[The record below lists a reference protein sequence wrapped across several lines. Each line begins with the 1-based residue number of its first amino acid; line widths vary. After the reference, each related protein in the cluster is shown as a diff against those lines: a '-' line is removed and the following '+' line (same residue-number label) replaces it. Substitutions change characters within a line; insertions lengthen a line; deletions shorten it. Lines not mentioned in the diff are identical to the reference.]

1 MVERAVS
8 AEEVKQAVWECG
20 GDKSPGLDGFNFH
33 LIRACWIV
41 IEKDVVEF
49 VQEFSRN
56 RKLVRG
62 LNSSFIV
69 LIPKKSNPVDLKDY
83 RPISLI
89 NSLYKI
95 ISKVLANKIKKVL
108 PKVISG
114 TQSTFLGGRQIT
126 DGVLILNEVVE
137 EIKRKKVSS
146 FIFKV
151 DFEKA
156 YDCVN
161 WDFLD
166 EMMRRL
172 GFGEKWRMWI
182 KECLQT
188 ASISILV
195 NGSPTDEFKMER
207 GSNKETRLP
216 HSSS

>member
-1 MVERAVS
+1 M
-8 AEEVKQAVWECG
+8 WECG
-20 GDKSPGLDGFNFH
+20 GDKSLGPDGFSFH
-33 LIRACWIV
+33 LIRACWSV

-49 VQEFSRN
+49 VQEFFRN
-56 RKLVRG
+56 DKLVRG

-69 LIPKKSNPVDLKDY
+69 PIPKKTNPLDLKDY

-95 ISKVLANKIKKVL
+95 ISKVLANRIKKVL
-108 PKVISG
+108 SKVISG
-114 TQSTFLGGRQIT
+114 TQFAFLGGRQIT

-137 EIKRKKVSS
+137 EIRRNKVSS
-146 FIFKV
+146 FIFKA

-172 GFGEKWRMWI
+172 GFGNKWRMWI

-188 ASISILV
+188 ASVSILV
-195 NGSPTDEFKMER
+195 NGSPTDEIKMER
-207 GSNKETRLP
+207 GIRQGDPIAPFLFLIVAEGLNVLIE
-216 HSSS
+216 